1 MRAIA
6 RSAATICQP
15 QHDFPADSITIE
27 NLEFMPRRR
36 FYKYFD
42 EKKWAEAFLDGNL
55 LFRSLGYFRDYEDA
69 EIRGDYHEGTMLYR
83 PTEGLVINNK
93 TQGKTFTLPGWTLE
107 SEVKGGEIFVYC
119 LSRSLNDVM
128 REKFRAA
135 ACVEIRDIN
144 TFCARIAKALPSHAT
159 FDGPPNRTRIGW
171 RVKYFH
177 ETEGVNPRWAL
188 PGQIAAS
195 KSYMYAWQDEF
206 RLLFSITDALAF
218 EQVKLQLVQK
228 SMRRPQDP
236 TLHHGYHVHAE
247 SMRDICLLHEF

>member
-27 NLEFMPRRR
+27 NLEFMPRHR

-55 LFRSLGYFRDYEDA
+55 LFRSLAYFRDYEDA

-171 RVKYFH
+171 RVSIFTK
-177 ETEGVNPRWAL
+177 PKAL
-188 PGQIAAS
+188 IRAGRCRVRSRRAS
-195 KSYMYAWQDEF
+195 PICMRGKTSSACCS
-206 RLLFSITDALAF
+206 RL
-218 EQVKLQLVQK
+218 
-228 SMRRPQDP
+228 R
-236 TLHHGYHVHAE
+236 TLWR
-247 SMRDICLLHEF
+247 SNK